1 MKKKVLSIVLTAAMM
16 ANVLAGCSTSP
27 TGSSGSDS
35 GAAGTDSAAEGST
48 IKIGVFEPKT
58 GENGSGGTQEELG
71 IEYAN
76 SVRPT
81 VTVGGTEYTIELDWQ
96 DNQSDKTVAAT
107 AAQKLISDGCVGVIG
122 GYGSGTCIAA
132 GSYFADAKI
141 PAIGT
146 TCTNTNV
153 TLGNDYYFR
162 VCYLDPFQGTVMA
175 DWAIDQGYTEI
186 ATIDNIGNEYTSGL
200 VQTFTA
206 EYEAK
211 GGKIVAAETFQ
222 TNESDFKA
230 ILTNIKA
237 SGVKAVF
244 APTDYLYAPLLL
256 NQAADLGLDVQWI
269 AGDTWNNPVITEDA
283 GDNAEGVV
291 IDCFYAEG
299 GNEEFDAGFKEW
311 INADSSRLEAN
322 LNSDTIIGNQA
333 MCYDAYMVMLDAI
346 EAADSLEGEAIQA
359 ALKDINVTEGVVGG
373 AVKFDEN
380 GDAEKNTTFIL
391 KVEGG
396 EFTYV
401 DSVTHEE

>member
-1 MKKKVLSIVLTAAMM
+1 MRKKMVSMILATAM
-16 ANVLAGCSTSP
+16 ASMALAGCGSAGSKTS
-27 TGSSGSDS
+27 GD
-35 GAAGTDSAAEGST
+35 T

-58 GENGSGGTQEELG
+58 GENGSGGAQEELG

-81 VTVGGTEYTIELDWQ
+81 VKIGDKEYKVVLDWQ

-107 AAQKLISDGCVGVIG
+107 AAQKIISDGCVGVIG

-132 GSYFADAKI
+132 GSYFADAKV

-146 TCTNTNV
+146 SCTNTNV

-175 DWAIDQGYTEI
+175 DWAIEQGYTEI

-200 VQTFTA
+200 VQTFKE
-206 EYEAK
+206 EYKAK
-211 GGKIVAAETFQ
+211 GGTIVDAETFQ

-230 ILTNIKA
+230 ILTNIKN

-244 APTDYLYAPLLL
+244 APTDYVYAPLLL
-256 NQAADLGLDVQWI
+256 NQAANLGLSVQWI
-269 AGDTWNNPVITEDA
+269 AGDTWNNPVITKDA

-299 GNEEFDAGFKEW
+299 GNADFDKGFKEW
-311 INADSSRLEAN
+311 LNADKSRLEAN
-322 LNSDTIIGNQA
+322 LGTDDIIGNQT
-333 MCYDAYMVMLDAI
+333 MCYDAYMVMMDAI
-346 EAADSLEGEAIQA
+346 EKAGSTDGAAIQA
-359 ALKDINVTEGVVGG
+359 ALKDIEVTEGVIGG

-380 GDAEKNTTFIL
+380 GDAEKNTTYIL
-391 KVEGG
+391 KIENGAFKFVEP
-396 EFTYV
+396 
-401 DSVTHEE
+401 VTHEG